1 MLLETYLKEYYD
13 FEDDNSVYLVSF
25 EGDKNSINRLRE
37 CAKEINGCEINGCD
51 EKNVEPAEEAKIEK
65 DMINHP
71 SHYTDDNGMECI
83 DEMMLVFG
91 KEAVAHFCLCNVWK
105 YRHRA
110 VYKNGVEDKLK
121 SDWYMAKYEE
131 LKEQIK
137 KESTSYATTITWP
150 NQTDIALLNK

>member
-1 MLLETYLKEYYD
+1 MIEETYLKEYHD
-13 FEDDNSVYLVSF
+13 FEGDDVCVVSF
-25 EGDKNSINRLRE
+25 EGDKKSIERLRD
-37 CAKEINGCEINGCD
+37 CAKKLNDNEHDMLIQWLKEN
-51 EKNVEPAEEAKIEK
+51 AKPLTITEDKK
-65 DMINHP
+65 DMVNHP

-91 KEAVAHFCLCNVWK
+91 EEAVAHFCLCNVWK

-121 SDWYMAKYEE
+121 SDWYMAKYKE

-137 KESTSYATTITWP
+137 RNRAGIT
-150 NQTDIALLNK
+150 LLNN